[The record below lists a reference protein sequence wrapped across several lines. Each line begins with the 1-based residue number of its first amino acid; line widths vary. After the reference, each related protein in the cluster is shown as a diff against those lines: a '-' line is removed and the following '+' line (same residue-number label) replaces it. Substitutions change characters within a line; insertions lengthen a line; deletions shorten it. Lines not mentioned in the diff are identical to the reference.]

1 MAKLFSDFKLREL
14 SFRNRIFVSPMCQYS
29 SVDGMPNSWHLVHLG
44 SRAVGGAALVMVE
57 ASSVSPEGR
66 ISPDDMGIW
75 SEAQRDA
82 FRPIAQFIREQ
93 GAVPGI
99 QLAHAGRKASTCTPW
114 QGGGPL
120 PPDRGG
126 WQPLAPSAISFTPAH
141 AMPRELT
148 KAEMD
153 IVVRQFAESTQRAR
167 AADFDVVEIH
177 MAHGYL
183 LHGFLSPL
191 ANVRTDEYGGSLE
204 NRVRLPLAVARAV
217 REVWPAHLPVFV
229 RISASDW
236 VDGGWDLEQSIQ
248 FARWLKPIGI
258 DLIDCSSG
266 GLVADARIPAAPGFQ
281 VPFAAA
287 IRAQTGIA
295 TGAVGL
301 ITEAHQ
307 AEQIVATGQ
316 ADVILLA
323 REFLRDPY
331 WPVHAARRLNADV
344 AWPKQYLRARP

>member
-1 MAKLFSDFKLREL
+1 
-14 SFRNRIFVSPMCQYS
+14 
-29 SVDGMPNSWHLVHLG
+29 
-44 SRAVGGAALVMVE
+44 
-57 ASSVSPEGR
+57 
-66 ISPDDMGIW
+66 
-75 SEAQRDA
+75 
-82 FRPIAQFIREQ
+82 
-93 GAVPGI
+93 
-99 QLAHAGRKASTCTPW
+99 
-114 QGGGPL
+114 
-120 PPDRGG
+120 
-126 WQPLAPSAISFTPAH
+126 
-141 AMPRELT
+141 
-148 KAEMD
+148 MD
-153 IVVRQFAESTQRAR
+153 IVVRQFAESAQRAR
-167 AADFDVVEIH
+167 AAGFDVVEIH

-191 ANVRTDEYGGSLE
+191 ANLRTDEYGGSLE
-204 NRVRLPLAVARAV
+204 NRARLPLAVARAV

-236 VDGGWDLEQSIQ
+236 VDGGWDLEQSIE

-287 IRAQTGIA
+287 IRTQTGIA

-316 ADVILLA
+316 ADVVLLA

-331 WPVHAARRLNADV
+331 WPLHAARQLNADM